1 MALGE
6 IFLRIIRH
14 DYCIESLSFHT
25 LTKEVDFVPNA
36 AGYHIHCRLF
46 IQRKS
51 AAFVKIII
59 LNIIVNIVT
68 YVSCLGK
75 QIAAR
80 CPGRHKSANQIS
92 KNMGE
97 SSQC

>member
-1 MALGE
+1 MP
-6 IFLRIIRH
+6 
-14 DYCIESLSFHT
+14 D
-25 LTKEVDFVPNA
+25 A
-36 AGYHIHCRLF
+36 AGYQIYCRLF

-59 LNIIVNIVT
+59 LYIIVNIVK

-80 CPGRHKSANQIS
+80 CPGRHKYANRL
-92 KNMGE
+92 
-97 SSQC
+97 